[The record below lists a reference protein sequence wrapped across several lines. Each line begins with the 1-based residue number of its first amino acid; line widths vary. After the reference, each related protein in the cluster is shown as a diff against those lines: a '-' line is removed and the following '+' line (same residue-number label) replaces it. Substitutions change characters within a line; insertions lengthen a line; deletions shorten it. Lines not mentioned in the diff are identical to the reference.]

1 VNAFDATLGGAS
13 DAFVTMLSPAGDALV
28 YSTYFGGQGSDG
40 GSSIAVDASGAAYV
54 AGSTTSNDFPT
65 QNAFDDTANWRVNS
79 KPRNRRDG
87 FVAKLAQ

>member
-1 VNAFDATLGGAS
+1 
-13 DAFVTMLSPAGDALV
+13 MLSASGDALV
-28 YSTYFGGQGSDG
+28 YSTYLGGQWSDG